1 MSTLKNI
8 TNLHHLATCHHTTRS
23 LKMLE
28 SVIKRDGRIE
38 AFIPHKLNHWSQWA
52 SETLG
57 DRVNWTTTVLDAV
70 KGLSGTVSTQDLQ
83 KHLIKACLH
92 QRSWS
97 YNLMAGRLYAALIR
111 KETYGSEM
119 PTVKE
124 LHAKLVD
131 LGYMRHLD
139 YSVEDYLAVESIIDH
154 TRDFNYA
161 HFQLHHIYRKYS
173 IQNRTTHT
181 SYETPQFT
189 YMRMA
194 MALAEDEPLTTRLE
208 SIKAWYDHLSFN
220 RISAPTPNYVNL
232 GTPHSGYAS
241 CCLYTTDDTAP
252 SLAIGDHIAYTMT
265 YMSSGIG
272 GNLNT
277 RSLGDPV
284 RNGLLEHQGKLPYY
298 KSLAGAVKANLQ
310 AGRGGACTAYFSCF
324 DPEAPVIALLQNP
337 TTPKDKQNRD
347 IHFAV
352 LLNRLFAKKVA
363 KNENIFTFNIK
374 TAPDLTKLFYSG
386 DQDTFESL
394 YNQYE
399 QDPNF
404 KKNYVSARKLMTIF
418 GQQSYD
424 VGTFYYAFIDEMNRH
439 TPFIE
444 PIYSSNLCLETILA
458 TSPYQDMRD
467 LYSDYDTSYIKFKLD
482 NNSEVKLAGNLLVET
497 TNRGNV
503 LSQDLQVND
512 DIVCIYCPYPLNHTK
527 GAVAEIIEVKTT
539 GEIALCNLAGIN
551 IAAINSEEE
560 YASAMRYALKMIDKT
575 ILQAKYVLPHLGYTA
590 KQRMNAG
597 VGIIG
602 LAYYLAKRDLDYTS
616 QAGRDEIHRV
626 AERHCYHAINE
637 SLKLGQELGNAPW
650 MHKTKWPDGW
660 LPIDTYKKTV
670 DEISNPGYEYDW
682 EDLRQRIIANKGIRH
697 SSLIAYMPTE
707 SSSKASSVPNSV
719 YPIRDLAIRKTDLK
733 NVIDW
738 TAPDSDILADK
749 YQIAWD
755 IPSVDLIKVY
765 AIIQKFTDQGISAD
779 LYRDRSVNIEISST
793 EIIQEFL
800 AMVKYGLK
808 TRYYQNSY
816 VVSPVHDENQK
827 NTEQAIAME
836 STERGCNGGSCTL

>member
-1 MSTLKNI
+1 MSAQKILPIYIIWQPAVILLGAN
-8 TNLHHLATCHHTTRS
+8 S
-23 LKMLE
+23 MLE
-28 SVIKRDGRIE
+28 SVIKRDGRTE
-38 AFIPHKLNHWSQWA
+38 AFIPHKLNHWGQWA

-70 KGLSGTVSTQDLQ
+70 KGLTGTISTQELQ
-83 KHLIKACLH
+83 KYLIKACLNH
-92 QRSWS
+92 RSWP
-97 YNLMAGRLYAALIR
+97 YNLMAGKLYAALIR
-111 KETYGSEM
+111 KELYGSTI
-119 PTVKE
+119 PTIKE
-124 LHAKLVD
+124 LHTQLAN

-139 YSVEDYLAVESIIDH
+139 YSDLDYLAVENIIDH
-154 TRDFNYA
+154 TRDFTYA
-161 HFQLHHIYRKYS
+161 HFQIHHIYRKYS

-181 SYETPQFT
+181 SFETPQFT

-194 MALAEDEPLTTRLE
+194 MALAEDEPLATRLE

-232 GTPHSGYAS
+232 GTPHNGYAS

-272 GNLNT
+272 SNLNT

-363 KNENIFTFNIK
+363 KNEDIFTFNIK

-386 DQDTFESL
+386 DQDAFELL
-394 YNQYE
+394 YYQYE

-404 KKNYVSARKLMTIF
+404 KKNYTSARKLMIIF

-424 VGTFYYAFIDEMNRH
+424 VGTFYYAFIDEINRH

-444 PIYSSNLCLETILA
+444 SIYSSNLCLETILP
-458 TSPYQDMRD
+458 TSPYQDMKD
-467 LYSDYDTSYIKFKLD
+467 LYAENDTCHITILLD
-482 NNSEVKLAGNLLVET
+482 NGNKVKLAGNILVN
-497 TNRGNV
+497 TNRGNIFAYQLLPGDNLRSV
-503 LSQDLQVND
+503 D
-512 DIVCIYCPYPLNHTK
+512 YTYPINHTS
-527 GAVAEIIEVKTT
+527 GNVTTVLEVTGN

-551 IAAINSEEE
+551 ITAINSDEE

-575 ILQAKYVLPHLGYTA
+575 IFQSKYVLPHLGYTA
-590 KQRMNAG
+590 KQRLNAG

-602 LAYYLAKRDLDYTS
+602 LAYHLAKRGLNYTS

-626 AERHCYHAINE
+626 AETHCYHAINE

-670 DEISNPGYEYDW
+670 DEVSNPGYQYDW
-682 EDLRQRIIANKGIRH
+682 EDLRQRIILNKGIRH

-738 TAPDSDILADK
+738 TAPDSDLLADK

-755 IPSVDLIKVY
+755 IPSTELIKVY

-836 STERGCNGGSCTL
+836 TSERGCSGGSCTL